1 MLATALLQAALMSET
16 VECEAL
22 ALPAVATGYRSATE
36 RALALPEIL
45 DPIIAWSLELFDIW
59 QIQLV
64 NKLWQAA
71 TEPHLVK
78 WLYICGDRLLL
89 FYADILHDVGHLLS
103 KQPMLSRNVKR
114 VHVDAHSSLGALLAD
129 HLASFSNLSTLDLD
143 DRDVVSF
150 ASMSP
155 ANSGFLRNLRKMA
168 FGLNL
173 PLLSDQETRAKC
185 HAFFQSLV
193 NLAAMRIVLFSTA
206 YREGSFSDFYLGEIF
221 GSMAGQIRDLAMSGV
236 DLDRCDGEEV
246 SHLFQTFNGVE
257 VLDLTL
263 PERTVDSYVP
273 GLVDC
278 LPPCLLSLKL
288 SCGVETLNGV
298 LESLA
303 DPTTIPKLRLVPNL
317 SQNDRWNR
325 FSSME
330 DKIVSP
336 TLIKEA
342 LRGLEKRKDI
352 ANLEEGKF
360 NLYRR
365 V

>member
-1 MLATALLQAALMSET
+1 MYEK
-16 VECEAL
+16 VECD
-22 ALPAVATGYRSATE
+22 PSAVPTFAAGYRSATE

-45 DPIIAWSLELFDIW
+45 EPIIAFARSIEMSDIW
-59 QIQLV
+59 HFRLV
-64 NKLWQAA
+64 NKLWKAA
-71 TEPHLVK
+71 TEPQLVD
-78 WLYICGDRLLL
+78 WLYTSGDQVSGERAG
-89 FYADILHDVGHLLS
+89 YYHSVGHLLD
-103 KQPMLSRNVKR
+103 KEPMLGQRVKR
-114 VHVDAHSSLGALLAD
+114 AAVVADRSLWTLLPEY
-129 HLASFSNLSTLDLD
+129 LASFSNLSTLDMD
-143 DRDVVSF
+143 DRDVVSL

-155 ANSGFLRNLRKMA
+155 ANSGFLKNLRKMA

-173 PLLSDQETRAKC
+173 HSLSDQETRAKC
-185 HAFFQSLV
+185 HAFFQSLA

-221 GSMAGQIRDLAMSGV
+221 GSMAGQTRDLAMSGV
-236 DLDRCDGEEV
+236 DLDKCDGEEV

-273 GLVDC
+273 SLVDC

-298 LESLA
+298 LESLT
-303 DPTTIPKLRLVPNL
+303 DPTKIPKPRLVPNL

-325 FSSME
+325 FYSME